1 MSRREM
7 TASEPAKGRKSIM
20 KVVVV
25 ITKPGYDS
33 VQVEINGSKEVVE
46 EIVKL
51 LEKKFIVE

>member
-1 MSRREM
+1 
-7 TASEPAKGRKSIM
+7 M